1 MIAGLINMLLM
12 LAIFGGIIYFIV
24 AVVLPSIKASKE
36 KAAQMADLEKFRQ
49 AEAAREEQMRAQ
61 ARRELEEEMGETP
74 QVEIHRP
81 QS

>member
-24 AVVLPSIKASKE
+24 AVLLPSIKASKE
-36 KAAQMADLEKFRQ
+36 KAAQMADLEKFRE
-49 AEAAREEQMRAQ
+49 AEAVREAQMRAQ
-61 ARRELEEEMGETP
+61 AQRELEAEMGEVPT
-74 QVEIHRP
+74 VEIHRP